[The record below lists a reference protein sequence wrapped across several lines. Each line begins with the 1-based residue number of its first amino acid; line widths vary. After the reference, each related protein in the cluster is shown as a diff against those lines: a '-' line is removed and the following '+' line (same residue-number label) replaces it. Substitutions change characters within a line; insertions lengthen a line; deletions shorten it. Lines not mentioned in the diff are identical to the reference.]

1 MSSEHLARGSAGGSR
16 GLVLTNAALD
26 RGQRGH
32 VRVLGGQVAAVGGDV
47 GAEPGDEVVDLTGY
61 VLLPG
66 LVEPHVHLDKAFT
79 SGRADPGTGDL
90 PGAIAAWIGLREQL
104 SAEDFAGRAR
114 RAALTY
120 LANGATAIRAHTD
133 VGVAIGVTAFDAIRT
148 VRDELAGVVDV
159 EIVATANVPVT
170 GRAGRDNL
178 ALLRH
183 AIDAGAD
190 VIGGAPWLDPDP
202 AAACDLL
209 FDLAGSAG
217 RPVDLHVDETTDPAA
232 DSLSFLIDLV
242 GRGFPH
248 RVTASH
254 AVSLGSRTRASQQ
267 RIADA
272 LAEAGIAVITLPQT
286 NLWLQGRGA
295 GPAARRGLTAVA
307 ALRAAGV
314 TVAAGAD
321 NIRDPFNPLGRA
333 DPLETASLLAA
344 AAHLPAEQALGAVS
358 ADGWRALGRPPAAL
372 RPGAPAIFV
381 AVAAADAGDA
391 VAGAPADRIVIR
403 GHRVV
408 ARTRAAREYPTVTD
422 AHISQPHRP
431 LAGEPHAL
439 DPHHPARR
447 RVRPAQGG
455 L

>member
-1 MSSEHLARGSAGGSR
+1 VTTGSTAPARLGIPGAS

-26 RGQRGH
+26 RGQRGN
-32 VRVLGGQVAAVGGDV
+32 VRVLDGQVAAVGGDV
-47 GAEPGDEVVDLTGY
+47 GAEPGDDIVDLTGY

-79 SGRADPGTGDL
+79 SGRGDPGTGDL
-90 PGAIAAWIGLREQL
+90 PGAIAAWTGLRAQL

-133 VGVAIGVTAFDAIRT
+133 VGAAIGVTAFEATRT
-148 VRDELAGVVDV
+148 VRDELAGVVDI
-159 EIVATANVPVT
+159 EIVAAANVPLT
-170 GRAGRDNL
+170 GLAGRDNL
-178 ALLRH
+178 AVLRQ

-190 VIGGAPWLDPDP
+190 VVGGAPWLDPDP
-202 AAACDLL
+202 AAACGLL

-232 DSLSFLIDLV
+232 DTLSFLIDLV

-254 AVSLGSRTRASQQ
+254 AVSLASRPLASRQ
-267 RIADA
+267 RIADG

-295 GPAARRGLTAVA
+295 GPTARRGLTVVA
-307 ALRAAGV
+307 ELRAAGV
-314 TVAAGAD
+314 TVAAGGD

-333 DPLETASLLAA
+333 DPLETASLLAV
-344 AAHLPAEQALGAVS
+344 AAHLPPAQALGAVS
-358 ADGWRALGRPPAAL
+358 TDGWTALGRPVAAL
-372 RPGAPAIFV
+372 RPGAPATFV
-381 AVAAADAGDA
+381 AVAAADASDA

-403 GHRVV
+403 DHRIV
-408 ARTRAAREYPTVTD
+408 ARTRAAQEYPALTD
-422 AHISQPHRP
+422 APIAAFARISRP
-431 LAGEPHAL
+431 YPTL
-439 DPHHPARR
+439 RR
-447 RVRPAQGG
+447 AP
-455 L
+455 